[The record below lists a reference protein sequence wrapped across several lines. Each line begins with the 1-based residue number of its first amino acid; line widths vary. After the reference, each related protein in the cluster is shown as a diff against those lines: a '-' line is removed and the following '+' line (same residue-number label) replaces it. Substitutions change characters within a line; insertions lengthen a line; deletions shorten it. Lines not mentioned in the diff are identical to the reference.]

1 MSQKRTKKVF
11 LSIRKIINMYLS
23 KKKKEGDLFILG
35 LVVQQKSPQMIYCL
49 TFVENN
55 AKKKNYR
62 GPYVF
67 DFVKP
72 FCTQDPYVISSGKD
86 FSPASFPLILNNL

>member
-23 KKKKEGDLFILG
+23 KKKKKEGDLFILG
-35 LVVQQKSPQMIYCL
+35 LVVQKKSPQMIYCL

-55 AKKKNYR
+55 AKKNYR

-72 FCTQDPYVISSGKD
+72 FCTQDPYVISCGRD